1 MGKKKKIEADDIQ
14 IESISAVSVI
24 EGKFGVGV
32 ITTGSQ
38 ILESP
43 KMIIPVGPSLDAGLN
58 GGIPEGS
65 CVVSFGKQKV
75 GKTTTML
82 HFAANCQKE
91 EYGNRNVYYMDVE
104 GRLKKMNLQG
114 VSHLDINRVFR
125 IGSYVDDD
133 GVSHILAAEDF
144 LNIGINVLKTDPG
157 CVLIIDSVAAL
168 NTMAQLS
175 GQIGDS
181 TRRAAVA
188 GLLSEFYTAI
198 AQIVPTNKNIVIAIS
213 QIQSNPSGRGKESRH
228 KGGNAM
234 MFQADVILEFLYAEA
249 KKFSDADSKAYGQI
263 AHVNV
268 VTSAL
273 GAPFGKV
280 ECHIRFGQGI
290 DEEAELLELGRQIG
304 IINGTGWYTYVTNN
318 GEEIKCQGQ
327 NKFVNMLTER
337 REVFNELNHKVRE
350 LLIA

>member
-1 MGKKKKIEADDIQ
+1 MGKKKKIDSEDT
-14 IESISAVSVI
+14 IETVSTRSVI
-24 EGKFGVGV
+24 ESKFGKGV
-32 ITTGSQ
+32 MISGSQ
-38 ILESP
+38 ILETQ
-43 KMIIPVGPSLDAGLN
+43 KMIIPVGPSLDIGLN

-75 GKTTTML
+75 GKTTTMM

-91 EYGNRNVYYMDVE
+91 EFGSRTVYYMDVE

-114 VSHLDINRVFR
+114 IAHLDVDRVQR
-125 IGSYVDDD
+125 IGSYVDED
-133 GVSHILAAEDF
+133 GVSHILSAEDF

-175 GQIGDS
+175 GEIGDS

-249 KKFSDADSKAYGQI
+249 KRFNDADAKAFGQI

-280 ECHIRFGQGI
+280 ACHIRFGKGI
-290 DEEAELLELGRQIG
+290 DEEAELLELGRQTG
-304 IINGTGWYTYVTNN
+304 IINGTGWYTYVTDA
-318 GEEIKCQGQ
+318 GEEIKRQGE
-327 NKFVNMLTER
+327 NKFVSMLTER
-337 REVFNELNHKVRE
+337 RDVFDEINTKVKG
-350 LLIA
+350 LLIG